1 MPGKGRANPF
11 ATSLALQVSWEH
23 QCDCSQFPLPD
34 LQLFECHTRGT
45 RRLSEQLWMWNFLC
59 HLDNAFYE
67 WQLRTQEGKRRG
79 RKQQFKQRSDGGWRG
94 GRKGWGRPSPVQIC
108 EWIQLLSRVLPY
120 PWTWSPFRVP
130 QVLTLLQTP
139 TLRSS
144 LALPSPV
151 SLCLCP
157 TPKHH
162 LLHCIFRDSHKQ

>member
-1 MPGKGRANPF
+1 MWLFPVSPPRPSAVWTPHQRYSAPFWAIAN
-11 ATSLALQVSWEH
+11 VK
-23 QCDCSQFPLPD
+23 FPLSPRQYVLWVATED
-34 LQLFECHTRGT
+34 TGGKEEGEEATVQAEKWWWVERGK
-45 RRLSEQLWMWNFLC
+45 E
-59 HLDNAFYE
+59 
-67 WQLRTQEGKRRG
+67 
-79 RKQQFKQRSDGGWRG
+79 
-94 GRKGWGRPSPVQIC
+94 GWGQPSPVQIC

-120 PWTWSPFRVP
+120 PWTGSPFRVP
-130 QVLTLLQTP
+130 HVLTLLQSP